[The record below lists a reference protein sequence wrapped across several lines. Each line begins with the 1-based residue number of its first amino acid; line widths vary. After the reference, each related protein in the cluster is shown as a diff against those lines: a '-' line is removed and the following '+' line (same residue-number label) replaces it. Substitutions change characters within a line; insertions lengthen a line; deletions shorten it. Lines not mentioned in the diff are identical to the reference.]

1 MTNKNTSS
9 KKSQTHPKQHRIPL
23 LKRPWFIGAI
33 ILAIVAIITGLIIC
47 FSRSHKEDD
56 SANDDKITSVESNNQ
71 PNNNE
76 DKPASSEPSDEEERP
91 EDKVV
96 QFEGEDPKKLEEIT
110 GVVSYRNV
118 ENGKLIIDT
127 NIDQY
132 LTSGGT
138 CTVTIKGQNTGHSD
152 TMTKAAHA
160 DIATSYCETFE
171 IPAQGLPSDY
181 YEIKIVITSDDKKGI
196 IKDGVQL

>member
-47 FSRSHKEDD
+47 FSRSHK
-56 SANDDKITSVESNNQ
+56 
-71 PNNNE
+71 
-76 DKPASSEPSDEEERP
+76 
-91 EDKVV
+91 
-96 QFEGEDPKKLEEIT
+96 
-110 GVVSYRNV
+110 VVSYRNV

-181 YEIKIVITSDDKKGI
+181 YEIEIVITSDDKKGI